1 MAKFAKKALKRYDT
15 LIKKLETYLG
25 PDTVDLGLR
34 MGIHSGPV
42 TAGVLRGDKTRFQ
55 LFGDTVNTA
64 SRMESTGRINM
75 IQVSP
80 QTAKLLKEEGLG
92 KWVVPRENLV
102 AVKGKG
108 EMQTY
113 WLIRSGSSTSST
125 LSQASI
131 ASPVGSPKISRGS
144 NSIWK
149 MNGGQPRRNSMGASN
164 ASWETS
170 STGTQSSS
178 GSISSHP
185 QRRHSNTENSARNS
199 KERRLIEWM
208 VETFMNSLKKIS
220 KHRARNSPTDQSEEF
235 LDGKELSLPVLDPEA
250 QIIDEIKEVIPIRDN
265 ETRTSD
271 ASTVGPLEGGTGS
284 QNNQVAIPRV
294 VERQLR
300 DYITVVSLLY
310 HDHAFHNFEHCA
322 HVLMS
327 VLKLLSRILESKL
340 NASDGGADESG
351 DDHAYGITSD
361 PLLEFSCLFSALIH
375 DVDHTGVPNSQLAKE
390 NTTTALRYHNRSV
403 AEQHSIAVA
412 WSLLMQPCYRE
423 LRECIYRTETEFN
436 RFRQLVVNSVM
447 ATDIMDR
454 ELKRFRD
461 NRWEKAFD
469 LKNEIISMGPRT
481 ENCNRLATVV
491 IEHMIQASDVAH
503 TMQHWHVYLK
513 FNERLFKEMYQAYKD
528 GRAEKDPSEYWYEG
542 ELNFFK
548 FYIIP
553 LALKLKECGVFGVS
567 GDEYFFHAESNRSE
581 WALKGKEIVAE
592 YMMRATNREN
602 SRHSSKDG
610 SPSLMRNKQLLKL
623 PEEKSSSFRSSDS
636 LNSLL

>member
-1 MAKFAKKALKRYDT
+1 MT
-15 LIKKLETYLG
+15 
-25 PDTVDLGLR
+25 
-34 MGIHSGPV
+34 
-42 TAGVLRGDKTRFQ
+42 
-55 LFGDTVNTA
+55 
-64 SRMESTGRINM
+64 
-75 IQVSP
+75 
-80 QTAKLLKEEGLG
+80 
-92 KWVVPRENLV
+92 
-102 AVKGKG
+102 
-108 EMQTY
+108 
-113 WLIRSGSSTSST
+113 
-125 LSQASI
+125 
-131 ASPVGSPKISRGS
+131 
-144 NSIWK
+144 
-149 MNGGQPRRNSMGASN
+149 GGQPRRNSMGASN

-185 QRRHSNTENSARNS
+185 QRRHSNTENNARNS

-208 VETFMNSLKKIS
+208 VETFMNSLKKIA
-220 KHRARNSPTDQSEEF
+220 KHRTQNSPSDQTEDF

-250 QIIDEIKEVIPIRDN
+250 QIIDEIKEVIPIR
-265 ETRTSD
+265 EKQTRASDTSI
-271 ASTVGPLEGGTGS
+271 VPPLEGSAST
-284 QNNQVAIPRV
+284 QNNHVAIPRA

-310 HDHAFHNFEHCA
+310 HDHSFHNFEHCA

-327 VLKLLSRILESKL
+327 VLKLLSRILESKM
-340 NASDGGADESG
+340 NASNGAVNESG

-375 DVDHTGVPNSQLAKE
+375 DVDHTGVPNSQLVKE
-390 NTTTALRYHNRSV
+390 NTTTAVRYHNRSV

-454 ELKRFRD
+454 ELKKFRD

-469 LKNEIISMGPRT
+469 LKNDFGSMGPCT
-481 ENCNRLATVV
+481 ENCNRMATVV
-491 IEHMIQASDVAH
+491 VEHMIQASDVAH

-592 YMMRATNREN
+592 YMLRATTRDN
-602 SRHSSKDG
+602 SRRTTKDD
-610 SPSLMRNKQLLKL
+610 SPNMLRKKQLLKL

-636 LNSLL
+636 LNSLV

>member
-1 MAKFAKKALKRYDT
+1 MAKFAKKALKRYNT

-64 SRMESTGRINM
+64 SRMESTGRVNL

-80 QTAKLLKEEGLG
+80 QTANLLKDEGLG
-92 KWVVPRENLV
+92 KWVIPRENLV
-102 AVKGKG
+102 SVKGKG
-108 EMQTY
+108 KMQTY
-113 WLIRSGSSTSST
+113 WLLRSGSSMM
-125 LSQASI
+125 SQPSLT
-131 ASPVGSPKISRGS
+131 SPVGSPKLAKG
-144 NSIWK
+144 NTIWK
-149 MNGGQPRRNSMGASN
+149 MNDGQQRQTSMCASN

-170 STGTQSSS
+170 STGTQSS
-178 GSISSHP
+178 GSVQSHP
-185 QRRHSNTENSARNS
+185 QLRHSNENAARNS

-208 VETFMNSLKKIS
+208 VETFMKSLKKIAT
-220 KHRARNSPTDQSEEF
+220 HRARNPTPYQHEDF
-235 LDGKELSLPVLDPEA
+235 FYGKELSLTVLDPEA
-250 QIIDEIKEVIPIRDN
+250 QIIEEIKEVIPIRQKESRSSN
-265 ETRTSD
+265 
-271 ASTVGPLEGGTGS
+271 ASKASLEVSAVFDGHNPIS
-284 QNNQVAIPRV
+284 RA

-327 VLKLLSRILESKL
+327 VQKLLSRILESKL
-340 NASDGGADESG
+340 SSSDRGLSDSCI

-375 DVDHTGVPNSQLAKE
+375 DVDHSGVPNSQLVKE
-390 NTTTALRYHNRSV
+390 NTTTAVRYNDRSV

-423 LRECIYRTETEFN
+423 LRECIYRTQTEFD

-454 ELKRFRD
+454 ELKKFRD

-469 LKNEIISMGPRT
+469 LKNDFGVIGQST
-481 ENCNRLATVV
+481 ENCNRMATVV

-542 ELNFFK
+542 ELDFFK

-581 WALKGKEIVAE
+581 WALKGKEIVEE
-592 YMMRATNREN
+592 YLGRASRDSSRN
-602 SRHSSKDG
+602 SSRSS
-610 SPSLMRNKQLLKL
+610 SLNPILTHQLLKL
-623 PEEKSSSFRSSDS
+623 PEGKESSFRGSFTESS
-636 LNSLL
+636 LV